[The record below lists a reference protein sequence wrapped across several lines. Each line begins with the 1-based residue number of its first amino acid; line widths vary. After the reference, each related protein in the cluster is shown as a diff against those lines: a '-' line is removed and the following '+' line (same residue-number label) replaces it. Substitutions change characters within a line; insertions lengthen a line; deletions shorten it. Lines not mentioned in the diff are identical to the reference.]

1 MTSPRALPA
10 HTDEALNA
18 LAEWNVPTADALV
31 SELQAYL
38 PSASGELL
46 RHAWTYGGAMH
57 HGQRRK
63 SGEPYFAH
71 PVAVARLIMKLR
83 LDEASVCAGLLHD
96 VVEDTKASADD
107 IANRFST
114 DIAHIVDG
122 VTKLDKIRF
131 GRTEHKQAENFRK
144 MLVAMSKDIRVLLI
158 KLCDR
163 LHNMST
169 LDAMR
174 PEKQRRIAAETLD
187 IYAPL
192 ANRLGIG
199 WMKIEL
205 EDWCFRYLHGDD
217 YAALRSEVGQRKA
230 ERQAYVELVAE
241 QLATELSEAG
251 LADAKV
257 YGRPKH
263 LYGIYRK
270 MKRQNLPYA
279 QIYDA
284 QGFRVLTQSIEQCY
298 RALGVVHSKYTPIP
312 GRFKDYIALVKA
324 NNYQSLHTTVMGPR
338 GQQIEIQIRTEE
350 MHRIAENGVAA
361 HWRYKEKG
369 QAISP
374 KDEERFTWLKQLLE
388 WNAGVTDNE
397 DFLDNMKVDLF
408 NDEVYTFTPAGDLKV
423 FPRGATPVDFAYS
436 VHTRVGETAIGA
448 KTNGRITTLDT
459 PLRNGDVVEIL
470 TRSDS
475 RPSPGWLDFVRTAR
489 AKTKIRNYIR
499 QERRAK
505 AFTIGKDLLEKAFRR
520 ASYSINRV
528 ERHER
533 FTKLLTRYRCQTFDE
548 LQIQVG
554 YGKLQAVDV
563 VQWLLPEVAAKV
575 NDAAP
580 APPATPKRPKRPK
593 SQRTSG
599 PATVVVAGI
608 NDVVVRLARCCQPV
622 PGDDIVGFVTR
633 GRGVT
638 VHQYHCARARDA
650 DPLRRIDVEW
660 SDGSDQV
667 APVTVRIHT
676 GNSAGM
682 LAEMTQRFREVGIN
696 ILQANCRVLNARRA
710 VNEFEVEVKSS
721 GQLDTVVRG
730 LKKLHFVHRVE
741 RVRG

>member
-1 MTSPRALPA
+1 MPIPLPD
-10 HTDEALNA
+10 HTDAA
-18 LAEWNVPTADALV
+18 LAELVEWRVPSAD
-31 SELQAYL
+31 ELIAEMREFL
-38 PSASGELL
+38 PSAEGTLL
-46 RHAWTYGGAMH
+46 RQAYVFGAAHH

-71 PVAVARLIMKLR
+71 PVAVAQLILKLR

-96 VVEDTKASADD
+96 VVEDTEVTTEDVATL
-107 IANRFST
+107 FSD

-169 LDAMR
+169 LGAMR
-174 PEKQRRIAAETLD
+174 AEKQRRISLETLE

-199 WMKIEL
+199 WLKSQL
-205 EDWCFRYLHGDD
+205 EDLCFRYLYPDD
-217 YAALRSEVGQRKA
+217 YQELKRDVGQQRA
-230 ERQAYVELVAE
+230 EREAYVAKVVTLLE
-241 QLATELSEAG
+241 TELAKAG
-251 LADAKV
+251 LASAKV

-284 QGFRVLTQSIEQCY
+284 QGFRVLTASLEQCY
-298 RALGVVHSKYTPIP
+298 RALGVVHSRFTPIP
-312 GRFKDYIALVKA
+312 GRFKDYIALAKA
-324 NNYQSLHTTVMGPR
+324 NNYQSLHTTVMGPD
-338 GQQIEIQIRTEE
+338 GQQVEIQIRTEQ
-350 MHRIAENGVAA
+350 MHGIAENGVAA

-369 QAISP
+369 KAISP

-388 WNAGVTDNE
+388 WNAGVTDNDE
-397 DFLDNMKVDLF
+397 FLDNMKVDLF

-436 VHTRVGETAIGA
+436 IHTRVGETAVGA

-459 PLRNGDVVEIL
+459 PLRNGDVVEIM
-470 TRSDS
+470 TRADS
-475 RPSPGWLDFVRTAR
+475 RPSPGWLDFVKSAR

-499 QERRAK
+499 QEQRDRAL
-505 AFTIGKDLLEKAFRR
+505 AIGHDLLEKGFRR
-520 ASYSINRV
+520 AGYSLTRA
-528 ERHER
+528 EKHER
-533 FTKLLTRYRCQTFDE
+533 WTKLLSRFRCQTFDE

-554 YGKLQAVDV
+554 YGKLQVDDV
-563 VQWLLPEVAAKV
+563 VTWLLPDEKPAEPP
-575 NDAAP
+575 P
-580 APPATPKRPKRPK
+580 APPSKRSRRPKE
-593 SQRTSG
+593 QRGAG
-599 PATVVVAGI
+599 PATVSVAGI
-608 NDVVVRLARCCQPV
+608 NDVVIRLARCCQPV
-622 PGDDIVGFVTR
+622 PGDDITGFVTR

-638 VHQYHCARARDA
+638 VHQYSCPRARDA
-650 DPLRRIDVEW
+650 DPMRRIEVDW
-660 SDGSDQV
+660 SGGDQV
-667 APVTVRIHT
+667 APVKVRVHT

-682 LAEMTQRFREVGIN
+682 LAEMTQRFRESGVN
-696 ILQANCRVLNARRA
+696 ILQANCRVLNARKA
-710 VNEFEVEVKSS
+710 INEFEVEVKDIS
-721 GQLDTVVRG
+721 QLDSVLRG
-730 LKKLHFVHRVE
+730 LRKLQFVHRVE
-741 RVRG
+741 RVGG